1 MSQGRTGRARPYRM
15 SKRAEDV
22 DETRQR
28 IIEATVRLHTTIGA
42 ARTTISAIAEKAGVT
57 RLTVY
62 RHFPS
67 VEELFASCSRHWMS
81 QHPRPAVAAWTKI
94 DPPKQRVRRALIEL
108 YSWFNENADDQFVLR
123 RDVDAM
129 PEWAAAGMHAA
140 DAQAAEALVAGTEL
154 RGAARR
160 RQRAAAGHAVSY
172 ETWRSLVIDQ
182 GLGIDEAADLMT
194 KLLFR

>member
-1 MSQGRTGRARPYRM
+1 M

-28 IIEATVRLHTTIGA
+28 IIEATVHLHTTIGPA
-42 ARTTISAIAEKAGVT
+42 STTISGIAEKAGVT

-62 RHFPS
+62 RHFPTTD
-67 VEELFASCSRHWMS
+67 ELFGACGALWMS
-81 QHPRPAVAAWTKI
+81 RHPRPDPATWMKI
-94 DPPKQRVRRALIEL
+94 KTPKQRARRALVEL
-108 YSWFNENADDQFVLR
+108 YSWFNENADDQFTLR

-129 PEWAAAGMHAA
+129 PAWAAASMRNT
-140 DAQAAEALVAGTEL
+140 DAQAADALVAGTEH

-160 RQRAAAGHAVSY
+160 RLRAAAGHAVTY

-182 GLGIDEAADLMT
+182 GLGIDEAAELMT